1 MKFKSIAFAC
11 LIFIAAQSFA
21 QQSKVETL
29 QSFLGDVISLDAT
42 TINTGEPLVTVS
54 GLAAEKAAKSI
65 EITKENIESA
75 LATAKSYKTS
85 IIIVGRHTIVKI
97 IDLSDCVQSGA
108 WGTCMPK
115 GVGYIQKAGVL
126 IEKEGYINNIIG
138 IPDGQKRTLFL
149 FNN

>member
-1 MKFKSIAFAC
+1 MKLKSIAFAC
-11 LIFIAAQSFA
+11 LIFVAIQSFA

-29 QSFLGDVISLDAT
+29 QSFLGDIIVLDV
-42 TINTGEPLVTVS
+42 NSVNVQEPLITVS

-65 EITKENIESA
+65 EITKENIEAA

-85 IIIVGRHTIVKI
+85 IIVVGKHTIVKI
-97 IDLSDCVQSGA
+97 TDPDDCAQSGA

-126 IEKEGYINNIIG
+126 IEK
-138 IPDGQKRTLFL
+138 
-149 FNN
+149 